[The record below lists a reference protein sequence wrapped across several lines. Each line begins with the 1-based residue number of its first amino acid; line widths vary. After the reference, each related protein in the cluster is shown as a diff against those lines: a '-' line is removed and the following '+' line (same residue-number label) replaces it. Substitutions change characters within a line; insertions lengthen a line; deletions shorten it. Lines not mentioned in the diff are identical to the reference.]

1 MTCLVAWKIK
11 KEINLASSQGDVEE
25 SEGSSELEVGYF
37 AYSFLVDLKEDLLEG
52 AGRGGKEV
60 S

>member
-11 KEINLASSQGDVEE
+11 KKINLASSQGDVEE

-37 AYSFLVDLKEDLLEG
+37 AYSFLIDLEEDLFEG
-52 AGRGGKEV
+52 SGRWGEEV